1 MVDIMG
7 NFKKAS
13 DKYNDLH
20 SSSICLLFV
29 GIIGTLYV
37 ILDYFK
43 VFPFSFID
51 SGNFLFY
58 IVMGS
63 LFVIFI
69 IVGLYTAKSAKKVKE
84 TISDEETNTDSII
97 TWAIDNL
104 SSTQLDSL
112 IEDID
117 DCGDE
122 EKYLLR
128 TATLEGILKKEFE
141 LEDEAYINSLIDEI
155 YPELYE

>member
-1 MVDIMG
+1 MG
-7 NFKKAS
+7 KFKKAS

-29 GIIGTLYV
+29 GILGTLYV

-43 VFPFSFID
+43 VLPFSFNNN
-51 SGNFLFY
+51 GNFMFY

-69 IVGLYTAKSAKKVKE
+69 IAGIYTAMSAKKIKS
-84 TISDEETNTDSII
+84 TISDEESNTDSII
-97 TWAIDNL
+97 TWALENL
-104 SSTQLDSL
+104 SASQLDAS
-112 IEDID
+112 ID
-117 DCGDE
+117 DINDCIEE

-128 TATLEGILKKEFE
+128 IAAIEAMLIKEFN
-141 LEDEAYINSLIDEI
+141 LEDESYINALIDEI

>member
-1 MVDIMG
+1 MVK
-7 NFKKAS
+7 FKTAS

-20 SSSICLLFV
+20 SSSICLLLV
-29 GIIGTLYV
+29 GILGTIYV

-43 VFPFSFID
+43 LFPFSFN
-51 SGNFLFY
+51 GNFMFY

-63 LFVIFI
+63 LFIIFTI
-69 IVGLYTAKSAKKVKE
+69 IGIYTAISAKKVKE
-84 TISDEETNTDSII
+84 TITDEETNTDSII
-97 TWAIDNL
+97 TWAMENITA
-104 SSTQLDSL
+104 SKLDAA
-112 IEDID
+112 IEDLE

-128 TATLEGILKKEFE
+128 IAALEAVLIKEFN
-141 LEDEAYINSLIDEI
+141 LEDESYINALIDEI